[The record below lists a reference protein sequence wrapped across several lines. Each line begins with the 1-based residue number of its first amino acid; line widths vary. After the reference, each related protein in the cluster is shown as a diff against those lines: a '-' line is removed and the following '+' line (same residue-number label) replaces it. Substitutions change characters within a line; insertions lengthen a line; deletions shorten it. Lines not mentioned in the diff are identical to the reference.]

1 MKAAALKLLTV
12 SIDQISQQVQITWIA
27 PKVLGSDRIEIM
39 LNKYEE
45 WQNGVRD
52 VQTYI
57 DQNWKIRA

>member
-1 MKAAALKLLTV
+1 MKAAALKLLIV

-57 DQNWKIRA
+57 DQNWKVRA

>member
-1 MKAAALKLLTV
+1 MKAAALKLLSV